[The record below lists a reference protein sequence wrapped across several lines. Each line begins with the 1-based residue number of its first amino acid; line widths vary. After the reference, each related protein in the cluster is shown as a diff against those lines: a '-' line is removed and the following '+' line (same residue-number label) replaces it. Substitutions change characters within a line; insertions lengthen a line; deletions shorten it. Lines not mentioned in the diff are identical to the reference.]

1 MNELEKLAKE
11 FVKKTAQTAPDLT
24 SEQAQAKLKE
34 MDSQELLQKVEQT
47 ITQDLGLKNV
57 QPSYI
62 VFKQFQVQT
71 TADNKQY
78 MNYNIAFSQG
88 ILAQI
93 NAAVAANRQAHP
105 NFLLSNYILNIIQRL
120 NPGMPAKGVVQM
132 G

>member
-57 QPSYI
+57 QPSDI